1 MSSAEAIN
9 VENLTSEPIMTDT
22 KEKKSLVKRLLPL
35 GIIAAALTAFFA
47 LGGPEYVNLESLK
60 ENREW
65 LAGFVQDNFLIAFI
79 GFIALYALLVGISFP
94 GAGFLSIFGGF
105 LFGTFTGAFGIV
117 IGATIGACIIF
128 MVARNAIGGNLAE
141 RMGPYMKKFEDGLTK
156 NELSYLFI
164 LRLVPIFPFFVVNVV
179 PALFNVKFRN
189 YALTTAFGIIPG
201 SLVYASIGDGASAIF
216 EQGGDLKLSGVMT
229 EPRVLFPIIGLACLA
244 MIPVIY
250 NKIKTRSA

>member
-1 MSSAEAIN
+1 MSNSHSATIADANMETT
-9 VENLTSEPIMTDT
+9 VSET

-35 GIIAAALTAFFA
+35 AVIGGALAAFFA
-47 LGGPEYVNLESLK
+47 FGGPEYVNLESLK
-60 ENREW
+60 ANREW
-65 LAGFVQDNFLIAFI
+65 LAGFVENNFLVAFL

-105 LFGTFTGAFGIV
+105 LFGTLTGTFGIV

-128 MVARNAIGGNLAE
+128 WVARNAIGGNLAE
-141 RMGPYMKKFEDGLTK
+141 RMGPYMKKFEEGLNK
-156 NELSYLFI
+156 NEMSYLFI

-189 YALTTAFGIIPG
+189 YAISTLLGIIPG

-229 EPRVLFPIIGLACLA
+229 EPRVLFPIIGLAVLA
-244 MIPVIY
+244 LIPIVY
-250 NKIKTRSA
+250 NKLKSQPA

>member
-1 MSSAEAIN
+1 M
-9 VENLTSEPIMTDT
+9 ENQSQQDA
-22 KEKKSLVKRLLPL
+22 KKSPITKKSPIKRLLPL
-35 GIIAAALTAFFA
+35 AVIAAALSAFFA
-47 LGGPEYVNLESLK
+47 LGGPEYINLESLK

-65 LAGFVQDNFLIAFI
+65 LAGFVQDNFLVAFL
-79 GFIALYALLVGISFP
+79 GFIMLYAALVGISFP

-128 MVARNAIGGNLAE
+128 MVARNAVGDGLTQK
-141 RMGPYMKKFEDGLTK
+141 MGPYMQKFEKGLNK
-156 NELSYLFI
+156 NELSYLFL

-189 YALTTAFGIIPG
+189 YALSTGLGIIPG

-244 MIPVIY
+244 MIPIIY
-250 NKIKTRSA
+250 NKFKAQPA

>member
-1 MSSAEAIN
+1 MSSTTIDNE
-9 VENLTSEPIMTDT
+9 T
-22 KEKKSLVKRLLPL
+22 KSQKSLVKRLLPL
-35 GIIAAALTAFFA
+35 GVIAAALAAFFA

-60 ENREW
+60 ENRDW
-65 LAGFVQDNFLIAFI
+65 LAGFVQDNFLIAFM
-79 GFIALYALLVGISFP
+79 GFIVLYATLVGISFP

-128 MVARNAIGGNLAE
+128 LVARNAIGGNLAE
-141 RMGPYMKKFEDGLTK
+141 KMGPYMKKFEDGLSK

-164 LRLVPIFPFFVVNVV
+164 LRLVPLFPFFVVNVV

-189 YALTTAFGIIPG
+189 YALSTALGIIPG

-229 EPRVLFPIIGLACLA
+229 EPRVLFPIIGLAILA
-244 MIPVIY
+244 MIPIIY
-250 NKIKTRSA
+250 NKLKAQPA

>member
-1 MSSAEAIN
+1 MSSE
-9 VENLTSEPIMTDT
+9 TT
-22 KEKKSLVKRLLPL
+22 KPKKSLVKRLLPL
-35 GIIAAALTAFFA
+35 GVIAAALTAFFA

-65 LAGFVQDNFLIAFI
+65 LAGFVQDNFLVAFL
-79 GFIALYALLVGISFP
+79 GFVALYAVLVGISFP

-128 MVARNAIGGNLAE
+128 LVARNALGANLAE
-141 RMGPYMKKFEDGLTK
+141 KMGPYMKKFEDGLTK
-156 NELSYLFI
+156 NEISYLFI

-179 PALFNVKFRN
+179 PALFKVKFRN
-189 YALTTAFGIIPG
+189 YALTTALGIIPG
-201 SLVYASIGDGASAIF
+201 SMVYASIGDGASAIF
-216 EQGGDLKLSGVMT
+216 EQGGELKLSGVMT

-244 MIPVIY
+244 MIPVLY
-250 NKIKTRSA
+250 NKFKAQPA

>member
-1 MSSAEAIN
+1 MSSTTIDNE
-9 VENLTSEPIMTDT
+9 T
-22 KEKKSLVKRLLPL
+22 KSQKSLVKRLLPL
-35 GIIAAALTAFFA
+35 GVIAAALAAFFA

-60 ENREW
+60 ENRDW
-65 LAGFVQDNFLIAFI
+65 LAGFVQDNFLIAFM
-79 GFIALYALLVGISFP
+79 GFIVLYATLVGISFP

-128 MVARNAIGGNLAE
+128 LVARNAIGGNLAE
-141 RMGPYMKKFEDGLTK
+141 KMGPYMKKFEDGLSK

-164 LRLVPIFPFFVVNVV
+164 LRLVPLFPFFVVNVV

-189 YALTTAFGIIPG
+189 YALSTALGIIPG

-216 EQGGDLKLSGVMT
+216 EQGEDLKLSGVMT
-229 EPRVLFPIIGLACLA
+229 EPRVLFPIIGLAILA
-244 MIPVIY
+244 MIPIIY
-250 NKIKTRSA
+250 NKLKAQPA

>member
-1 MSSAEAIN
+1 MSETANIQ
-9 VENLTSEPIMTDT
+9 P
-22 KEKKSLVKRLLPL
+22 KSLTRRLLPL
-35 GIIAAALTAFFA
+35 GIIAIALSAFFA
-47 LGGPEYVNLESLK
+47 LGGPDYVNLESLK
-60 ENREW
+60 ANREF
-65 LAGFVQDNFLIAFI
+65 LAGFVADHFWLTLL
-79 GFIALYALLVGISFP
+79 GFTALYATLVAISFP

-105 LFGTFTGAFGIV
+105 LFGTFTAVFGIV

-128 MVARNAIGGNLAE
+128 LVARNAIGGNLAE
-141 RMGPYMKKFEDGLTK
+141 RMGPYMQKFEAGLK
-156 NELSYLFI
+156 NNELSYLFI

-189 YALTTAFGIIPG
+189 YALSTMLGIIPG

-244 MIPVIY
+244 MIPVLY
-250 NKIKTRSA
+250 NKFKPAKPA

>member
-1 MSSAEAIN
+1 MGLVMSNSDTLIMEAQ
-9 VENLTSEPIMTDT
+9 DT
-22 KEKKSLVKRLLPL
+22 QPAEKKSLVKRLLPL
-35 GIIAAALTAFFA
+35 GIIGAALAAFFA
-47 LGGPEYVNLESLK
+47 LGGPEYVNLETLK
-60 ENREW
+60 ANREY
-65 LAGFVQDNFLIAFI
+65 LAGLVDSNFIMVFA

-105 LFGTFTGAFGIV
+105 LFGTLTGTFGIV
-117 IGATIGACIIF
+117 IGATIGACIIYTVVKYALGES
-128 MVARNAIGGNLAE
+128 MAQK
-141 RMGPYMKKFEDGLTK
+141 MGPYMKKFEEGLNK

-189 YALTTAFGIIPG
+189 YAMSTGLGIIPG

-229 EPRVLFPIIGLACLA
+229 EPRVLFPIIGLAILA
-244 MIPVIY
+244 MIPIVY
-250 NKIKTRSA
+250 NKFKAQPA

>member
-1 MSSAEAIN
+1 MSTEVID
-9 VENLTSEPIMTDT
+9 SET
-22 KEKKSLVKRLLPL
+22 KPQKSLAKRLAPL
-35 GIIAAALTAFFA
+35 GVIAAALAAFFA
-47 LGGPEYVNLESLK
+47 LGGPEYVNLETLK
-60 ENREW
+60 ANREF
-65 LAGFVQDNFLIAFI
+65 LAGLVENNFIMVFL

-128 MVARNAIGGNLAE
+128 MAVRMALGDAMAE
-141 RMGPYMKKFEDGLTK
+141 KMGPYMKKFEQGLNK

-164 LRLVPIFPFFVVNVV
+164 LRLVPLFPFFVVNVV

-189 YALTTAFGIIPG
+189 YALSTALGIIPG

-244 MIPVIY
+244 MIPIIY
-250 NKIKTRSA
+250 NKFKAQPA

>member
-1 MSSAEAIN
+1 MNNEA
-9 VENLTSEPIMTDT
+9 LSEKTQS
-22 KEKKSLVKRLLPL
+22 KKSLAKRLLPL
-35 GIIAAALTAFFA
+35 GIIATALTIFFA

-79 GFIALYALLVGISFP
+79 GFIVLYATLVGLSFP

-128 MVARNAIGGNLAE
+128 TVARHAIGGNLAE
-141 RMGPYMKKFEDGLTK
+141 KMGPYMKKFEKGLNK

-164 LRLVPIFPFFVVNVV
+164 LRLVPLFPFFVVNVV

-189 YALTTAFGIIPG
+189 YAITTALGIIPG

-244 MIPVIY
+244 MIPIIY
-250 NKIKTRSA
+250 NKLKAQPA